1 MAALTSVR
9 RLSDGLTL
17 TDLLHSQASSFPDL
31 LPSTTPIDI
40 FRASV
45 YFRRD
50 CRTFVQQTSPVP
62 SRLVAAIEAESC
74 SLVIAVDLVLIRC
87 FPPHLAV
94 TQLLRVLVGTTA
106 TNGRGLP
113 PRKRTLLCSAL
124 GRASSLSEPSSIR
137 VARHYAVRDRSP
149 QENRR
154 SRPGP
159 RSSALRSHLGE
170 AWASS
175 AKWAEA
181 VLLRRNQVRSTGW
194 KPVPPQKSLPRSGS
208 GFATTEIPVR
218 KTR

>member
-9 RLSDGLTL
+9 RLWDGLAL
-17 TDLLHSQASSFPDL
+17 TDLLHSHVSSFPDL

-62 SRLVAAIEAESC
+62 SRLVVAIEAESC

-124 GRASSLSEPSSIR
+124 GPPVAGRPPHRSLRAVWTMSPAE
-137 VARHYAVRDRSP
+137 RDRYPHRAP
-149 QENRR
+149 Q
-154 SRPGP
+154 
-159 RSSALRSHLGE
+159 SSA
-170 AWASS
+170 
-175 AKWAEA
+175 
-181 VLLRRNQVRSTGW
+181 Q
-194 KPVPPQKSLPRSGS
+194 
-208 GFATTEIPVR
+208 
-218 KTR
+218 

>member
-9 RLSDGLTL
+9 PLSDGLTL
-17 TDLLHSQASSFPDL
+17 TDLLHSPASSFPDL

-62 SRLVAAIEAESC
+62 SRLVVAIEAESC

-124 GRASSLSEPSSIR
+124 GRASSLSKRSSIR
-137 VARHYAVRDRSP
+137 VARYYAVRTSTELRASDRVYNFQVSP
-149 QENRR
+149 ITV
-154 SRPGP
+154 GG
-159 RSSALRSHLGE
+159 L
-170 AWASS
+170 
-175 AKWAEA
+175 AEA
-181 VLLRRNQVRSTGW
+181 VLLRRNQVRQIPS
-194 KPVPPQKSLPRSGS
+194 PNY
-208 GFATTEIPVR
+208 AEIR
-218 KTR
+218 AKT